1 MHVRRIVPIAAAVLL
16 LAACGGGDGG
26 TGPTPPGENPPPATP
41 VAPVASA
48 TVAAGANSNDFSPR
62 EVNLKVGGTVTWT
75 FGARPHNAIFQKV
88 NGAPADVP
96 VLTNGQAARTFNTVG
111 TFPYDCTLH
120 AGMTGTVRVQ

>member
-1 MHVRRIVPIAAAVLL
+1 MYIRQIGLTAAAALL
-16 LAACGGGDGG
+16 LAACGGDGG
-26 TGPTPPGENPPPATP
+26 TGPTPPGETPPPTTP
-41 VAPVASA
+41 AAPVTSA
-48 TVAAGANSNDFSPR
+48 TVAAGANSNEFSPR

-96 VLTNGQAARTFNTVG
+96 VMSDGQATRTFNTVG

-120 AGMTGTVRVQ
+120 SGMRGTVRVQ